1 MFCFFEPNRIAYFHF
16 KWLLLKE
23 FIARLQTWPQTS
35 MKCLRL
41 WKKPRTVL
49 GWGVRGPDIL
59 SRGVYFTV
67 QIIASEFQ
75 TITSHARHRAVN
87 STDHYLCRPS
97 LPRCS
102 TEACLVCPHFL
113 RINVYVWISENTRQ
127 IQVLSVPAAVCA
139 CTRCGREMVINT
151 ARTPLKCVK
160 ALSVRQS
167 WWLLKGILKR
177 QHAFLYGDELEWVI
191 LFCFSHGKVFFP
203 TIFFFFLVNVV
214 PRRTSGRKCSGT
226 PGTLVIT

>member
-1 MFCFFEPNRIAYFHF
+1 MLFWAKPHSLLSLQMAAFKRVYCSIAN
-16 KWLLLKE
+16 L
-23 FIARLQTWPQTS
+23 TS
-35 MKCLRL
+35 NLNEMPPSM
-41 WKKPRTVL
+41 KKPRTVL

-67 QIIASEFQ
+67 QIIASKFQ
-75 TITSHARHRAVN
+75 AITSHARHRAVN

-102 TEACLVCPHFL
+102 AEACLVCPHFL
-113 RINVYVWISENTRQ
+113 RIKVYVWISENTRQ

-177 QHAFLYGDELEWVI
+177 QHEWTGI
-191 LFCFSHGKVFFP
+191 GSWSFSDA
-203 TIFFFFLVNVV
+203 TN
-214 PRRTSGRKCSGT
+214 
-226 PGTLVIT
+226 